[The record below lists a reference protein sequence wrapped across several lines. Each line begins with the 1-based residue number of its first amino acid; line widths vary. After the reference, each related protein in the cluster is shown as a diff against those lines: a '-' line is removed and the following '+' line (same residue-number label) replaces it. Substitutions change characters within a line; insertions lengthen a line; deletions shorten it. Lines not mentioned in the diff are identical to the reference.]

1 MAAESDEDTQDHDHD
16 QSSKKE
22 TTPPSSAA
30 NMPKKEEHQK
40 QMTYSYSR
48 EEMLTIRENKLSRTR
63 PAMLSKEFDK

>member
-1 MAAESDEDTQDHDHD
+1 MAAESDEDTQDHD

-22 TTPPSSAA
+22 TTPCSSAA
-30 NMPKKEEHQK
+30 NMPSKEQQK
-40 QMTYSYSR
+40 QQMTYSYSR